1 MGYRI
6 AMSKK
11 TKISFDGRPGSHPD
25 KPRRRDRPLDE
36 IDRRILEWLKREP
49 RVTNKSLAQ
58 QLSISEVT
66 VAARIR
72 AMESDRVMKVMAQRD
87 FRSVGALILA
97 LVDIDVLGR
106 EVEAVAEDL
115 KHIEQVGS
123 VSLLMGQPSL
133 IIEIHTADLNAL
145 EDVLLNE
152 VAKVK
157 GVRCTSSN
165 VIVKIIKYQSEIGD
179 LQA

>member
-1 MGYRI
+1 
-6 AMSKK
+6 MSSK
-11 TKISFDGRPGSHPD
+11 TKVPFAGRPGSDPH
-25 KPRRRDRPLDE
+25 KTRRLDRPLDE
-36 IDRRILEWLKREP
+36 IDRRILESLKAEP

-58 QLSISEVT
+58 ELSISEVT

-72 AMESDRVMKVMAQRD
+72 SMEDDRVMKVMAQRD
-87 FRSVGALILA
+87 FRSVGGQILA

-115 KHIEQVGS
+115 RHISQVGS
-123 VSLLMGQPSL
+123 VALLMGQPSV
-133 IIEIHTADLNAL
+133 IIEIHTADLTAL

-165 VIVKIIKYQSEIGD
+165 VIVKIMKYQTEIGD

>member
-1 MGYRI
+1 
-6 AMSKK
+6 MSKK
-11 TKISFDGRPGSHPD
+11 
-25 KPRRRDRPLDE
+25 PRLPPELPAESPPPKTRRKNRPLDT
-36 IDRRILEWLKREP
+36 IDRQILNWLKVEP

-58 QLSISEVT
+58 ELSISEVT

-72 AMESDRVMKVMAQRD
+72 AMENDHVMRVMAQRD
-87 FRSVGALILA
+87 FRSVGARTLA

-123 VSLLMGQPSL
+123 VSILMGQPSL
-133 IIEIHTADLNAL
+133 ILEIHTSDLSAL

-157 GVRCTSSN
+157 GVRSVSSN
-165 VIVKIIKYQSEIGD
+165 VIVKIMKYQTEIGD
-179 LQA
+179 LQG